1 MSARLRLHLRL
12 VALATAALVA
22 GCAQLDAKDT
32 PRPLLPAI
40 DSTMSSPAGASATR
54 GGASLERELLPPPQ
68 VAMPELPSRPPEPR
82 FDLNVVDASLQQV
95 LPAMVSGTRYSMIVH
110 PDVKGNV
117 TLRLKDTTV
126 PEALDVLRDMHGW
139 DWRQEGSRIM
149 VMPPSMQ
156 TRIFKVNYPSSNRS
170 GRSETRVMSGSIQPG
185 GGGGVVAAPGA
196 GVPGAAP
203 APGGGGAT
211 SMESMRISTQHRADI
226 WTEVE
231 TTLKTL
237 VGERDGRQVIVSPQT
252 GVIVIRA
259 MQRELR
265 VAESYL
271 REMRMNIERQV
282 MLEAKIVEVS
292 LKDSYQSG
300 VNWAAF
306 RPGGDTRFSTGVLS
320 PGTTLAPS
328 PAGSLST
335 SGGLSAAPPGSN
347 LGLAA
352 TAATGLFGLAFQT
365 GNFAAM
371 ISFLE
376 TQGAVQVLSSPR
388 IATLNNQKAVLK
400 VGSDDFYVTNVSTTT
415 VTSGTGNTT
424 SPTITTQPFFS
435 GIALDVTPQIDE
447 DSNIILHVHPQVS
460 QVEEKQK
467 QLNLGSLGSFT
478 LPLASS
484 SVRETDAI
492 VRVPDG
498 NIVAIGGLMRQDT
511 NSTRTQLPVAGDAP
525 GVGRLF
531 GQRAVTSNKQELVI
545 LIKPTVIQSRADWE
559 ESREQSAARI
569 RDIIRP

>member
-1 MSARLRLHLRL
+1 MSARSTAPGRLA
-12 VALATAALVA
+12 ALATALALA

-32 PRPLLPAI
+32 PRPLLPSI
-40 DSTMSSPAGASATR
+40 DAAMSGTVGSAGASPR
-54 GGASLERELLPPPQ
+54 GGAALERELLPPPQ

-117 TLRLKDTTV
+117 TLRLRDTTV
-126 PEALDVLRDMHGW
+126 PEALDVLREMHGW
-139 DWRQEGSRIM
+139 DWRVDGTRIM

-156 TRIFKVNYPSSNRS
+156 TRIFKVNYPSANRT
-170 GRSETRVMSGSIQPG
+170 GRSETRVMSGSIQPSG
-185 GGGGVVAAPGA
+185 GGIVSPPTA
-196 GVPGAAP
+196 GVPGVPTP
-203 APGGGGAT
+203 ATGGSS
-211 SMESMRISTQHRADI
+211 SMESTRVTTQHRADI
-226 WTEVE
+226 WVEVE
-231 TTLKTL
+231 TTLKSL
-237 VGERDGRQVIVSPQT
+237 VGDRDGRQVIVSPQT

-259 MQRELR
+259 MPRELR

-271 REMRMNIERQV
+271 REMRMNVERQV
-282 MLEAKIVEVS
+282 MLEAKIVEVA
-292 LKDSYQSG
+292 LKDAYQSG

-306 RPGGDTRFSTGVLS
+306 RPGGDTRFSAGVLA

-328 PAGSLST
+328 PAGSLS
-335 SGGLSAAPPGSN
+335 SGGLSAAPPGGN

-352 TAATGLFGLAFQT
+352 SAASGLFGLAFQT

-376 TQGAVQVLSSPR
+376 TQGTVQVLSSPR

-498 NIVAIGGLMRQDT
+498 NIVAIGGLMRQEAT
-511 NSTRTQLPVAGDAP
+511 STRAQLPVAGEAP

-531 GQRAVTSNKQELVI
+531 GQRGVVSSKLELVI
-545 LIKPTVIQSRADWE
+545 LIKPTVIQSRGDWE
-559 ESREQSAARI
+559 EGREQSASRI